1 MLWKIE
7 RVGDVMLYTSDK
19 CQLRLKE
26 EAGAVNIWLN
36 YKGYNI
42 VMPMEMWGFSDEISE
57 RGIAYEIAGD
67 RMESWYFVVSKKDLR
82 IFVDLVYFFLQEHNA
97 DMMINPDLII
107 DKWE

>member
-7 RVGDVMLYTSDK
+7 KAGDVMWYTSDM

-26 EAGAVNIWLN
+26 EADTVNIWIN

-42 VMPMEMWGFSDEISE
+42 VMPMEMWGFSDEVSE
-57 RGIAYEIAGD
+57 RGITYDIAGD
-67 RMESWYFVVSKKDLR
+67 KMESWYFVIPKKDLR
-82 IFVDLVYFFLQEHNA
+82 IFVDLVYFFIQEQNA
-97 DMMINPDLII
+97 DMMINSDLFI